1 MLLFSLGPVQ
11 SFIVQARKTRD
22 LWLGSYLL
30 AKLMEAA
37 MKEIDKPEVNF
48 VFPTYRK
55 VDGRNANLPNKYIA
69 IFNSL
74 KEAQDAVEISK
85 DQIKQLWDII
95 RGEVWEKIIQ
105 KYATPETFG
114 IWERQSAPD
123 AFFEFF
129 WVIIEGDK

>member
-1 MLLFSLGPVQ
+1 MNQYMLLFSLGPVQ

-105 KYATPETFG
+105 KYATPETV
-114 IWERQSAPD
+114 RKAQYLANMKHYM
-123 AFFEFF
+123 
-129 WVIIEGDK
+129 VR

>member
-1 MLLFSLGPVQ
+1 MDSKISSITDIEGNTMTQQRYMLIFSLGPVQ

-114 IWERQSAPD
+114 
-123 AFFEFF
+123 
-129 WVIIEGDK
+129 